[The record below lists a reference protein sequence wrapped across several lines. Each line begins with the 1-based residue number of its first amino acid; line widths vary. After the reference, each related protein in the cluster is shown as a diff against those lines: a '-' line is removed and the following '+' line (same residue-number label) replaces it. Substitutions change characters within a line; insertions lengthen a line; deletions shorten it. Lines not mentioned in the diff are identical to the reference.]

1 MANYVLSCCSPAD
14 LSNEFLASRDIHYIG
29 FHFYMNDQEFLDD
42 NGKTMSYP
50 EFYAKLKEGCD
61 TRTSQVNVEEFVS
74 YFTPFLEDGK
84 DILHITLSSGIS
96 GVYNS
101 AATAAQLLA
110 EQYPD
115 RKVVVVDSLAA
126 STGYGMLVDAAA
138 DNRDAGM
145 SIDENAAWLESH
157 KRNLQH
163 WFTSEDLS
171 YYVKGGRISKASGW
185 FGTMLKIC
193 PVMDVDPD
201 GHLALRQKT
210 RGRRASLNALVDKME
225 ELCDNGIRYDGKVF
239 LSSAD
244 SEEDAKYVVAEIQK
258 RFPKTRGKVQMS
270 NVGFTIGS
278 HTGQGTIALFFWG
291 KERT

>member
-61 TRTSQVNVEEFVS
+61 TRTSQVNVEEFVA
-74 YFTPFLEDGK
+74 YFTPFLEEGK

-157 KRNLQH
+157 KHNLQH

-225 ELCDNGIRYDGKVF
+225 ELCDNGTRYDGKVF

-291 KERT
+291 KERA

>member
-61 TRTSQVNVEEFVS
+61 TRTSQVNVEEFVA
-74 YFTPFLEDGK
+74 YFTPFLEEGK

-126 STGYGMLVDAAA
+126 STGYGMMVDAAA

-157 KRNLQH
+157 KHNLQH

-225 ELCDNGIRYDGKVF
+225 ELCDNGTRYDGKVF

-291 KERT
+291 KERA

>member
-61 TRTSQVNVEEFVS
+61 TRTSQVNVEEFVA

-157 KRNLQH
+157 KHNLQH

-193 PVMDVDPD
+193 PIMDVDPD

-225 ELCDNGIRYDGKVF
+225 ELCDNGTRYDGKVF